1 MIERLPKPCAQVRFL
16 SGASH
21 VRRHVFNRPRVC
33 RARTSGGQLGRLE
46 LGKAL
51 LRWFRGSAH
60 KNGYEVPM
68 TDFIAWLESGTPKK
82 LSEGA
87 PCANRRLADTPWQAR
102 RSAVHITDSPQGRLL
117 AA

>member
-1 MIERLPKPCAQVRFL
+1 
-16 SGASH
+16 
-21 VRRHVFNRPRVC
+21 
-33 RARTSGGQLGRLE
+33 
-46 LGKAL
+46 
-51 LRWFRGSAH
+51 
-60 KNGYEVPM
+60 M